1 MEWYTSLAS
10 YSLSPDN
17 KNDFAEL
24 ERDPDRKLLT
34 LVIEKVLLVKISGLV
49 GSAYDPM
56 STTQTLKLTG
66 TLAR

>member
-1 MEWYTSLAS
+1 MEWYTSIAS
-10 YSLSPDN
+10 YSLPRDN
-17 KNDFAEL
+17 NNDLAEL

>member
-10 YSLSPDN
+10 YSLSRDN

>member
-10 YSLSPDN
+10 YSLARDN
-17 KNDFAEL
+17 KNDLAEL

>member
-10 YSLSPDN
+10 YSLARDN
-17 KNDFAEL
+17 KDDLAEL